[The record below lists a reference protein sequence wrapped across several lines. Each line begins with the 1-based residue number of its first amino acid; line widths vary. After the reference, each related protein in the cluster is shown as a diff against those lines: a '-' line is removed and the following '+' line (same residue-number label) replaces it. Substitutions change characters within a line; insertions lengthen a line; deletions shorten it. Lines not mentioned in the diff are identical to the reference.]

1 MSVER
6 MPFGFFAHSPEPG
19 GNVESGPRVPAWIFR
34 FGELPLKKGHSGKLF
49 KITTARSRHQKF
61 THPNLNPG
69 RRLASLRSGIIAEK
83 EKLDRT
89 HRKALSKGPFPSVR
103 LHPSMMGLS
112 NRRHFHPRVG
122 MGRRAFAVKSRCH
135 PKARCCFSR
144 NLHPA
149 VFCCFLLLEP
159 FSLPHVVGSP
169 SVALHEALQFGSLVG
184 TVSHRPLPVLP
195 DEEGMARETD
205 AGNPPVRFGGRSGRQ
220 RPSLPL

>member
-1 MSVER
+1 

-89 HRKALSKGPFPSVR
+89 HRKALSKSPFPSVR

-122 MGRRAFAVKSRCH
+122 LGRRAWNRLEGFESQFRRRRFH
-135 PKARCCFSR
+135 RSHFR
-144 NLHPA
+144 F
-149 VFCCFLLLEP
+149 VFC
-159 FSLPHVVGSP
+159 
-169 SVALHEALQFGSLVG
+169 LQTRDTRNTGQGL
-184 TVSHRPLPVLP
+184 
-195 DEEGMARETD
+195 
-205 AGNPPVRFGGRSGRQ
+205 
-220 RPSLPL
+220 

>member
-89 HRKALSKGPFPSVR
+89 HRKALSKSPFPSVR

-122 MGRRAFAVKSRCH
+122 MGRRALAVKSVCH
-135 PKARCCFSR
+135 PKARCCFSLD
-144 NLHPA
+144 LHFSFGA
-149 VFCCFLLLEP
+149 ALCFL
-159 FSLPHVVGSP
+159 
-169 SVALHEALQFGSLVG
+169 
-184 TVSHRPLPVLP
+184 P
-195 DEEGMARETD
+195 DW
-205 AGNPPVRFGGRSGRQ
+205 
-220 RPSLPL
+220 PSLPLNRMRLSVFKAQFSWVGHGLYTDRIPGIPTGRCIR

>member
-89 HRKALSKGPFPSVR
+89 HRKALSKSPFPSVR
-103 LHPSMMGLS
+103 LHPSLRDCQTVATFIPVWGWAGGLW
-112 NRRHFHPRVG
+112 
-122 MGRRAFAVKSRCH
+122 RCNPCVT
-135 PKARCCFSR
+135 PKPAAASPGIFIRLFS
-144 NLHPA
+144 A
-149 VFCCFLLLEP
+149 VFCYWSRSP
-159 FSLPHVVGSP
+159 FPT
-169 SVALHEALQFGSLVG
+169 SLV
-184 TVSHRPLPVLP
+184 
-195 DEEGMARETD
+195 
-205 AGNPPVRFGGRSGRQ
+205 
-220 RPSLPL
+220 LPLSHCTRHCSLAVW